1 LNKGYQ
7 PRLDICKDKNGN
19 VIGDKLEIM
28 NRWVEYFE
36 ETL

>member
-1 LNKGYQ
+1 MN
-7 PRLDICKDKNGN
+7 ICKDKNGN
-19 VIGDKLEIM
+19 VIGDKAEVM